1 MDEETKNNIKKVYEA
16 NNFKKTNLHKKV
28 QALHP
33 EITKSHVNNFL
44 KQDYTTQLTLT
55 KHKQEAKGHIVAT
68 SPNDLWQFDIL
79 DLSRYSRK
87 NDNFRYLL
95 ACVDVFT
102 RKAYLEEMLKK
113 NAIDVKKA
121 FQTII
126 GRAKV
131 KPNSLLSDQDGAFLG
146 GEFGTYIN
154 KEQIILNTNALRD
167 HHALGIIDNFAFRIK
182 NILTKGFLN
191 DKNVEWRTK
200 IQGIVD
206 NYNKDETSALGGIA
220 PDKAGSDTLPPEEKA
235 PNKPESPE
243 EKKQRG
249 LRNATRTTN
258 HEDIVNMN
266 LDKRTKNNRVSD
278 LNIGDNVRATT
289 SENKALEKGTDP
301 KWSDQVH
308 KVEKA
313 KGNTIT
319 LSNGIVHTRNN
330 LLKVPEGTQSSGMNA
345 IDKEKEATKALKT
358 KAKQKVNPNKF
369 KQNRDKVKELL
380 RFALKVK
387 KDHVEKKK
395 VVVEK
400 PVLKPRE
407 EDYHAR
413 VAREKVE
420 SEAKDKAKKAKQAE
434 RLSALRTVKGS
445 GQLTNKPP
453 KNP

>member
-1 MDEETKNNIKKVYEA
+1 M
-16 NNFKKTNLHKKV
+16 
-28 QALHP
+28 
-33 EITKSHVNNFL
+33 
-44 KQDYTTQLTLT
+44 
-55 KHKQEAKGHIVAT
+55 
-68 SPNDLWQFDIL
+68 
-79 DLSRYSRK
+79 K
-87 NDNFRYLL
+87 NDKFRYLL

-102 RKAYLEEMLKK
+102 RKAYLEEMLNKD
-113 NAIDVKKA
+113 AIDVKKA
-121 FQTII
+121 FQII
-126 GRAKV
+126 VGRAKV

-191 DKNVEWRTK
+191 DKSVEWRTK

-258 HEDIVNMN
+258 HEDVLNMN

-301 KWSDQVH
+301 KWSDMVH

-330 LLKVPEGTQSSGMNA
+330 LLKVPEGTQSTGKNA
-345 IDKEKEATKALKT
+345 IDIEKEATNALRT
-358 KAKQKVNPNKF
+358 KAKQKVNPNKV
-369 KQNRDKVKELL
+369 KQLLRSALRSKAKKKSKDEDVKPKVDEESRKRLEAYRAKVKADLAAHEEKDKKAA
-380 RFALKVK
+380 ALKWYTERK
-387 KDHVEKKK
+387 AEK
-395 VVVEK
+395 
-400 PVLKPRE
+400 
-407 EDYHAR
+407 
-413 VAREKVE
+413 
-420 SEAKDKAKKAKQAE
+420 EAETKAKQAA
-434 RLSALRTVKGS
+434 RLLGLRAQKS
-445 GQLTNKPP
+445 
-453 KNP
+453 